1 MKFTKIPIYAVAT
14 AFMATPALV
23 FADEPLDEAEIFFE
37 LNDTDGDLGIHGF
50 ADGEAWKE
58 LEIENPRGRELME
71 IDVKSRLKK
80 QGVTELFF
88 ESAEPCFPPEEE
100 GEEADCDN
108 PLAPERFFRRFP
120 EGTYEIEVETLEGD
134 ELESEVYLSHIIPA
148 APEVSVNGTEADD
161 DCVASVG
168 QPVMLSWNAVEYAH
182 DEIGAHQD
190 DALSD
195 HGISVIYYEVVLEV
209 DESGFKS
216 TSIVPATVTSWTLP
230 ADFFANVP
238 PDPEEGYKF
247 EVLVR
252 VDNGPIE
259 ENPGNKSAMEGCFTL

>member
-1 MKFTKIPIYAVAT
+1 MKFFKLPIFALAAT
-14 AFMATPALV
+14 FAAAPVLV
-23 FADEPLDEAEIFFE
+23 HADEHEIEEAELFFE

-50 ADGEAWKE
+50 VDGDEWEE
-58 LEIENPRGRELME
+58 LEIEAPNDRELMK
-71 IDVKSRLKK
+71 VKVRSALKR

-88 ESAEPCFPPEEE
+88 ESAEPCFEFDEE
-100 GEEADCDN
+100 DCPD
-108 PLAPERFFRRFP
+108 PLPTTTFFERFP

-148 APEVSVNGTEADD
+148 APEVLVNGTEADD
-161 DCVASVG
+161 DCVESVG
-168 QPVMLSWNAVEYAH
+168 QPVMLSWDAVEDAH
-182 DEIGAHQD
+182 DELGEHQGE
-190 DALSD
+190 ALSD

-209 DESGFKS
+209 DDSGFKS

-230 ADFFANVP
+230 ADFFVNVP
-238 PDPEEGYKF
+238 PHPEEGYKF

-252 VDNGPIE
+252 VDNGE